1 MAGFL
6 IAASIALFL
15 SGVVSGIM
23 WVIARE
29 VRRED
34 KAYTLAG
41 AAPSL
46 ASRGVR
52 RLNGVTRTNVDHNFR
67 PVSGL
72 VR

>member
-15 SGVVSGIM
+15 GGVVSGIM
-23 WVIARE
+23 WVVARE

-34 KAYTLAG
+34 KSYTLAG

-46 ASRGVR
+46 TSQSVR
-52 RLNGVTRTNVDHNFR
+52 RLNGVTRRNVDHNFR